1 VSRFADGAAGG
12 TDKPKLSCAE
22 LALANSQGLIV
33 NQRVAAEAADFL
45 NLLLMRRNLR
55 RFAT

>member
-1 VSRFADGAAGG
+1 MAQ
-12 TDKPKLSCAE
+12 PEELINQKLSCAE